1 MEISVAIIGRP
12 NVGKSTLFNRL
23 VGRRLA
29 LVDDTPGLT
38 RDRRICPASIG
49 DRSIQLIDTA
59 GLEDAQDGTIEERMR
74 RQSEEAIADA
84 QIILF
89 VIDARVG
96 VTPVDKAFAAQV
108 RASGKPIILLANKS
122 EGRAGE
128 TGLFEAYELG
138 LGEPLPISA
147 EHGIN
152 IGDLQDQL
160 RQAIDEIQKEA
171 DDADDAGLPEDE
183 RPLKIAILGRP
194 NVGKSTLFNQ
204 LIDQERMITGPEA
217 GLTRDS
223 IFVDFDWNDRPIR
236 LFDTAGLRRRSRISD
251 RLEKLS
257 VGDALNSAKFAE
269 VVLLLMEPDRALEK
283 QDLQI
288 ADMVVNEGRGLVIC
302 INKWDMVTN
311 KSAVIRK
318 LRDDISRLLPQ
329 ISGIPVIPVSAKS
342 GSGLDALFKAVTG
355 IYELWNKR
363 IPTGAL
369 NQFLREA
376 VDQHP
381 PPAVSGRRIRLRYMT
396 QPNAR
401 PPTFI
406 VFCSQPE
413 NLPDSYVRYLTN
425 SLRSEFGLDG
435 VPLRMQLRK
444 GKNPYVQKQ
453 K

>member
-108 RASGKPIILLANKS
+108 RASGKPIILLANKY

-160 RQAIDEIQKEA
+160 SQAIEKIQKEA
-171 DDADDAGLPEDE
+171 DDADEDGLPDDE

-217 GLTRDS
+217 GLTRES

-318 LRDDISRLLPQ
+318 LRDDISCLLPQ